1 MDASHR
7 IPSPANGDAGVEET
21 RPTKRPRLI
30 PSIEVGFMRDGSG
43 RDSASFVGSA
53 SGIHFIRSVYGALN
67 ARASSRNFPG
77 ETPESNI
84 VPGEDDRLN
93 TGPDSGPS
101 KPLWQS
107 HEVEWHAASPTT
119 SITFD
124 DLLDWTSSYFD
135 VWHPPFPFLHAPSML
150 ERFETLAH
158 NGIAAVSPFDVT
170 IIKAVVSIALADR
183 RQTNTV
189 SRPVPKA
196 LVFTS
201 FEEALNSVHAVM
213 SKPATL
219 QALQA
224 AVCVQLFLVSML
236 RLNAASRLGGLII
249 RVLFQ
254 LGLHRCPARFA
265 SFKAEEQQLRR
276 RLFWSI
282 YCIDRHICQALGLP
296 LTIRDDDVDVCYP
309 DNEIHTLQR
318 SNGSTSRPDSPS
330 PDASSQ
336 QDGRL
341 RLLTLIAKHAEIRGL
356 IMELRNK
363 RVEYRAEGWDKA
375 VLINAKLTQWWNQV
389 EDSIE
394 QAELHDTPLSDLHQ
408 TVLKVL
414 KHESV
419 ISLNRPLLA
428 ASKTSANYAAALQS
442 CISASKSI
450 IKALNM
456 VAHSVMPAY
465 NPPDRTRNPHF
476 PMFWPSFTWSIWMS
490 AFIILYAALESEID
504 YNVAVRNTDRALHVL
519 TTLAARGNVWPT
531 ACAVA
536 IRDLRS
542 TLDETRKE
550 QSMGQTSAH
559 QSGKRFAL
567 PASDRDDSVPAMHP
581 STAQPVSSAS
591 MSPPHVPTKG
601 HSQQASSIHDV
612 PASCET
618 PALEANGAQTALYP
632 DVMPGN
638 SWLGLGIGMDLGTEL
653 PMFPNDGLDPLQGFD
668 IPFWVGQDNYATWM
682 GS

>member
-1 MDASHR
+1 MDSSHR
-7 IPSPANGDAGVEET
+7 MATTPNDNDGVEES
-21 RPTKRPRLI
+21 RPTKRPRLN

-67 ARASSRNFPG
+67 ARASSRNLPG

-84 VPGEDDRLN
+84 VPGEDDKLN
-93 TGPDSGPS
+93 NGPDSGPS
-101 KPLWQS
+101 KPLWQP
-107 HEVEWHAASPTT
+107 HEVELQAASPTT
-119 SITFD
+119 PVTFD

-135 VWHPPFPFLHAPSML
+135 VWHPPFPFLHAPSIL
-150 ERFETLAH
+150 EKFEALAH
-158 NGIAAVSPFDVT
+158 HGIAAVSAFDLT
-170 IIKAVVSIALADR
+170 IIKAIVSIALADR

-189 SRPVPKA
+189 SRPVPRL

-201 FEEALNSVHAVM
+201 FEEALNSVHAM
-213 SKPATL
+213 ISKPATL

-249 RVLFQ
+249 RVSFQ

-265 SFKAEEQQLRR
+265 SFRAEEQQLRR

-318 SNGSTSRPDSPS
+318 GDGSKSRPDSPS
-330 PDASSQ
+330 PNASPQ
-336 QDGRL
+336 QDDRL

-363 RVEYRAEGWDKA
+363 RVEQRAEGWDKA

-394 QAELHDTPLSDLHQ
+394 QAELHETPLSDLHR

-414 KHESV
+414 KYESV

-428 ASKTSANYAAALQS
+428 ASKNSANYAAALQS

-450 IKALNM
+450 IKALNT
-456 VAHSVMPAY
+456 VAHPVVPAY
-465 NPPDRTRNPHF
+465 NSPDRSRNPHS
-476 PMFWPSFTWSIWMS
+476 PMFWPSFTWSVWMS

-504 YNVAVRNTDRALHVL
+504 YNVAVR
-519 TTLAARGNVWPT
+519 
-531 ACAVA
+531 
-536 IRDLRS
+536 
-542 TLDETRKE
+542 
-550 QSMGQTSAH
+550 
-559 QSGKRFAL
+559 
-567 PASDRDDSVPAMHP
+567 
-581 STAQPVSSAS
+581 
-591 MSPPHVPTKG
+591 
-601 HSQQASSIHDV
+601 
-612 PASCET
+612 
-618 PALEANGAQTALYP
+618 
-632 DVMPGN
+632 
-638 SWLGLGIGMDLGTEL
+638 
-653 PMFPNDGLDPLQGFD
+653 
-668 IPFWVGQDNYATWM
+668 
-682 GS
+682 